1 MNEEKKAYQAN
12 WNVKH
17 NKTMFTPDSKKPLM
31 LTKDEAAPL
40 LALGAISELD
50 EQPEHDNN
58 DLTGELSQE
67 QKLSAVI
74 AAISTMDLNSKENTI
89 GNGSPDAGKLTELVG
104 FNVSASLRND
114 AWVEFN
120 TAQAL
125 ADAIKADSEQA

>member
-1 MNEEKKAYQAN
+1 MSDKKKYLTQWPVRFNGERLKAEVEVEMTEKEA
-12 WNVKH
+12 
-17 NKTMFTPDSKKPLM
+17 SPLIQCGAVCFVES
-31 LTKDEAAPL
+31 D
-40 LALGAISELD
+40 LGS
-50 EQPEHDNN
+50 NN
-58 DLTGELSQE
+58 STDELSQD

-74 AAISTMDLNSKENTI
+74 AAIGTMDLNLKENTI

-125 ADAIKADSEQA
+125 ADAIKVDGEQA